1 MSRGDPG
8 RGVVVG
14 EAPGRLDVLGGVAD
28 YSGSLVLQTPLAAT
42 TRVRISDSDEPVL
55 RLTSGHAG
63 EARSV
68 VVQAPAWATLMTAAD
83 PASVGRAWLD
93 EQGVPAW
100 ARYPLGCLVLYAHH
114 AAWQPTSG
122 LMFDVAS
129 DVPVSM
135 GVSSSAALEV
145 ATLRALE
152 QWAGFHFSGTE
163 LARLAQRAENEIVG
177 APCGLMDQLASA
189 HGRPGMLLPIRCRP
203 DLLGEAL
210 PLPSGVVAAGWPSG
224 VAHAVSGSPYRTAR
238 TAAFMAKQILAAT
251 MGVPL
256 EYLTDVAPSA
266 LSGIGHDVLPD
277 AMPGHAFL
285 EQHGSVAD
293 AVSAIEAGLT
303 YPVRAAAAFAV
314 GENARATVAA
324 DLLRRGADST
334 DSARDIPRMLGELLC
349 ESHRGYSSIGLGT
362 SETDAMVAA
371 VQSLGPAAGFYGA
384 RVSGGG
390 CGGTVVVL
398 LDEAVL
404 PRLGQLAGDSTGTAL
419 IR

>member
-1 MSRGDPG
+1 MR
-8 RGVVVG
+8 RGVSGSGVAVG

-42 TRVRISDSDEPVL
+42 TQVRISALDEPVL
-55 RLTSGHAG
+55 RLTSVHAG

-68 VVQAPAWATLMTAAD
+68 VVHAPEWAALKTTAD

-93 EQGVPAW
+93 AQGVPAW
-100 ARYPLGCLVLYAHH
+100 ARYPLGCLTLYAHR
-114 AAWQPTSG
+114 AAWQPTGG
-122 LMFDVAS
+122 LMFDVTS

-189 HGRPGMLLPIRCRP
+189 HGQPGMLLPIRCRP
-203 DLLGEAL
+203 DLVGGWL
-210 PLPSGVVAAGWPSG
+210 PLPSGVVVAGWPSG

-251 MGVPL
+251 MGTPL
-256 EYLTDVAPSA
+256 EYLTDVPPSA
-266 LSGIGHDVLPD
+266 VTGIGRDVLPD

-285 EQHGSVAD
+285 EQHGNVEDSL
-293 AVSAIEAGLT
+293 SSIEAGLT
-303 YPVRAAAAFAV
+303 YPVRAAAAFAT

-324 DLLRRGADST
+324 DILRRGADST
-334 DSARDIPRMLGELLC
+334 DSARAIPRMLGELLF
-349 ESHRGYSSIGLGT
+349 ESHQGYSSIGLGT
-362 SETDAMVAA
+362 PETDAMVAA

-398 LDEAVL
+398 LEEAAL
-404 PRLGQLAGDSTGTAL
+404 PRLGQLAADSTGTGL
-419 IR
+419 IC